1 MMGERQAHLRIDGQ
15 LRVDQAHLVVGA
27 RHLGQRCRAR
37 PADATEGVGPAAGA
51 QVHSV
56 QRAGADEA
64 PEARHQG
71 APASA
76 GQPAQA
82 ARPDRPDHRRGPEGS
97 TVEEGRDRFIERDR
111 RSRGRA
117 FHLCAAIQ
125 LERRSRRLAHEGG
138 EVEAHPGGDRLAEVA
153 EGVQVRIS
161 AEPIAPLML
170 QQPALETTG
179 LGRPVVHRQPL
190 DDHDHLGDPRSDC
203 VCREPIVRERR
214 AGEPGVRRHNGG
226 HVGYDPLDVIASTG
240 RPECPVL
247 DAYVDRKRAA
257 VLEGHHVTGPH
268 IFHPP
273 AHRIEIEEAEGG
285 TPRSAAYDHSVELVI
300 PETRRLCVPIAMVL
314 LAVQRQRRRSEHG
327 IAGDAV
333 GGGHQPRIGAQLAH
347 LDDGR
352 QLGVE
357 LAAVEVGAAARIG
370 NQRWQEKEIGV
381 PARVRAVRNQE
392 RRPPARRS
400 ER

>member
-1 MMGERQAHLRIDGQ
+1 
-15 LRVDQAHLVVGA
+15 
-27 RHLGQRCRAR
+27 
-37 PADATEGVGPAAGA
+37 
-51 QVHSV
+51 
-56 QRAGADEA
+56 
-64 PEARHQG
+64 
-71 APASA
+71 
-76 GQPAQA
+76 
-82 ARPDRPDHRRGPEGS
+82 GS

-170 QQPALETTG
+170 QHPALETTA

-190 DDHDHLGDPRSDC
+190 DDHDHLGDPRADC

-314 LAVQRQRRRSEHG
+314 LAVERQRRRSEHG
-327 IAGDAV
+327 IAGASGRSRSRQATDRADATATTKGRRFISRLQ
-333 GGGHQPRIGAQLAH
+333 GGTAPHVNSRGERCKTRTPGIPPYVRGSEPFWGAPP
-347 LDDGR
+347 
-352 QLGVE
+352 E
-357 LAAVEVGAAARIG
+357 LVT
-370 NQRWQEKEIGV
+370 
-381 PARVRAVRNQE
+381 
-392 RRPPARRS
+392 
-400 ER
+400 